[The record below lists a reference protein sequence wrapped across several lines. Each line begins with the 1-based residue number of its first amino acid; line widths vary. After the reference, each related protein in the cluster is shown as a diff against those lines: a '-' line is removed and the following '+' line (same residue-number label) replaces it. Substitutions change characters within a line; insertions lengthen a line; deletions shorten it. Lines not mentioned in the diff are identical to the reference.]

1 VVSLV
6 ELTGVI
12 GGATANRLCRAIA
25 EGTALRQYNAI
36 SDQEGFMVEAQEIA
50 MSAAHRKKFAEAL
63 KQQDFAALGNLYAND
78 AVILPP
84 GANIIM
90 GKGNIQ
96 SYWENMSGQIQD
108 VEFETVNVAVIGSDA
123 IREIGRFRMTRK
135 PGPVALDEEQGSPQE
150 RAAKYVFVW
159 QKVNGD
165 WKVVASM
172 WNRIGGPNR
181 NQNGRPAEGPGGRR
195 GAGPGG
201 RARGFGG

>member
-1 VVSLV
+1 
-6 ELTGVI
+6 
-12 GGATANRLCRAIA
+12 
-25 EGTALRQYNAI
+25 
-36 SDQEGFMVEAQEIA
+36 MVEGQEIA
-50 MSAAHRKKFAEAL
+50 LSAAHRKKFVDSF
-63 KQQDFAALGNLYAND
+63 KQRDFAALAELHAND

-108 VEFETVNVAVIGSDA
+108 VEFETVNVAALGSDA
-123 IREIGRFRMTRK
+123 IREIGRFRITRK
-135 PGPVALDEEQGSPQE
+135 PGPVALDEDQGSPQE

-159 QKVNGD
+159 QKVGGD

-181 NQNGRPAEGPGGRR
+181 SQSGRPAGGPGGRR
-195 GAGPGG
+195 GAGPAGTN
-201 RARGFGG
+201 ARGFGG